1 MKSRTLKNTSL
12 LSKSLLV
19 PALCL
24 GILTTGAAMAQS
36 QGQEMEERG
45 SDSAQPVNDT
55 WITTKVKADL
65 LTTDNVSGTDVS
77 VETVNGVVTL
87 TGTVATQAEFD
98 RTVKLAQG
106 IEGVTSVNTDGLK
119 VVPASD

>member
-1 MKSRTLKNTSL
+1 MKSNATKTM
-12 LSKSLLV
+12 LSKTLLV

-24 GILTTGAAMAQS
+24 GMMTAGAAMAQS
-36 QGQEMEERG
+36 QGQEMEEHG
-45 SDSAQPVNDT
+45 SDSSQPASDT

-98 RTVKLAQG
+98 RTVKVAKG
-106 IEGVTSVNTDGLK
+106 IEGVTQVNTDGLK
-119 VVPASD
+119 VVPSSD